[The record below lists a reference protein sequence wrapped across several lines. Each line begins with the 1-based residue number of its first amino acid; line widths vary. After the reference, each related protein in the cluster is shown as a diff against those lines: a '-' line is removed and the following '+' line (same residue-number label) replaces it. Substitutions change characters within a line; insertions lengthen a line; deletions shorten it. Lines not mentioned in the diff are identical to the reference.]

1 MDYEELFSAVDAP
14 SRERSAK
21 PKASML
27 SEEQANALHAP
38 YNQSA
43 VICAGA
49 GAGKTR
55 LLSER
60 VAALIKLGATP
71 SRVAVV
77 TFTRRASQ
85 EMSGRVLEKILD
97 KRRMPVIGTVHSL
110 ALSVAAR
117 RKIPFNMATHEQ
129 QLQCLEQACTY
140 LPPEFEPL
148 SGDELLLAISRAR
161 EANDLNSVAGLIS
174 QVYEEKLLENNLGD
188 FTSLLIRAGEKPL
201 DLFDHVIVD
210 EAQDLSMLQL
220 LFLRAVGPRAKFW
233 FIGDPDQAIYSFR
246 GAHATMMHKL
256 IEECDATYIL
266 HTNYRSAQRVV
277 THANNVIRNNPGR
290 LDIEWKAHRQ
300 DQGNVEVMFHTN
312 GDDELS
318 FANDWLE
325 KSPGNR
331 CVLARTQALLLP
343 LKERGL
349 NAMSVHES
357 KGLEW
362 EEVMVMGCE
371 AALFPHP
378 LAGRDEERRLFY
390 VAMTRAKTN
399 LILSSAGTRSS
410 KNPMLESRS
419 PSAFLFETQAMQAKS

>member
-1 MDYEELFSAVDAP
+1 MDYEDLFSAVATSSRAP
-14 SRERSAK
+14 AVA
-21 PKASML
+21 PKASQL
-27 SEEQANALHAP
+27 SQEQAAALAAP
-38 YNQSA
+38 FHESA

-110 ALSVAAR
+110 ALSVASR
-117 RKIPFNMATHEQ
+117 RRMAFTMATLEQ
-129 QLQCLEQACTY
+129 QLECLAEASTY

-148 SGDELLLAISRAR
+148 SGEELLLAVSRAR
-161 EANDLNSVAGLIS
+161 ESNDLNSVAGLIS
-174 QVYEEKLLENNLGD
+174 QVYEEKLQEKSLGD
-188 FTSLLIRAGEKPL
+188 FTSLLIRAGDKPL

-256 IEECDATYIL
+256 IDDTDALYIL
-266 HTNYRSAQRVV
+266 RTNYRSAQRVV
-277 THANNVIRNNPGR
+277 THANNVIAHNPGR
-290 LDIEWKAHRQ
+290 LDIQWKAHRQ
-300 DQGNVEVMFHTN
+300 DQGSVEVMFHAN
-312 GDDELS
+312 GEDELE
-318 FANDWLE
+318 FARQWLQE
-325 KSPGNR
+325 KPATR
-331 CVLARTQALLLP
+331 CVLARTQALLTP
-343 LKERGL
+343 LKEKGL

-399 LILSSAGTRSS
+399 LVLSSAGTRSS
-410 KNPMLESRS
+410 KNPMLQSRS